1 MVHILLLVLKII
13 GIVLLILLAA
23 LLLAVAALLFVPVRY
38 RGRLQKPED
47 GWRRFAAAGKI
58 SWLFRT
64 VALDAVYENGS
75 FFGCV
80 RLFGL
85 PVRRFGGR
93 REESGGQGKT
103 PGHGKEDETAE
114 RGAGE
119 KVGKT
124 PGKAV
129 EESVTS
135 EASYEP
141 LEAAEDRIAKE
152 PQSSETDDGAKLQN
166 SVTEDESFKDPE
178 VSEPAAASSG
188 QLPWEKAVGLLQWL
202 ANKIAGF
209 FRGLFY
215 GIGRILGLPRRAAQ
229 AAGRLKK
236 RLQRLKKSLKDW
248 KQFLA
253 SEPFREGMK
262 LLLGEA
268 RRVLGQLLPRK
279 VKGNV
284 TFGFDDPALTGQTL
298 GLVSLFGP
306 ALTGEF
312 RVVPVFEQEILR
324 MDISAAG
331 RIYGI
336 TLVQAFWRLFRD
348 RNIRILYRKFR

>member
-23 LLLAVAALLFVPVRY
+23 LLLAVAVLLFVPVRY

-58 SWLFRT
+58 SWLFRA

-93 REESGGQGKT
+93 REGSGGQGKT
-103 PGHGKEDETAE
+103 PGHGKEDETAK
-114 RGAGE
+114 RSAGE
-119 KVGKT
+119 KAGKT

-152 PQSSETDDGAKLQN
+152 LPAGGRGNRRWDCSKGAQPRWQDLAGDFCSGSE
-166 SVTEDESFKDPE
+166 
-178 VSEPAAASSG
+178 
-188 QLPWEKAVGLLQWL
+188 
-202 ANKIAGF
+202 GF
-209 FRGLFY
+209 WDCRG
-215 GIGRILGLPRRAAQ
+215 
-229 AAGRLKK
+229 
-236 RLQRLKKSLKDW
+236 
-248 KQFLA
+248 
-253 SEPFREGMK
+253 
-262 LLLGEA
+262 A
-268 RRVLGQLLPRK
+268 RRRR
-279 VKGNV
+279 
-284 TFGFDDPALTGQTL
+284 PAG
-298 GLVSLFGP
+298 
-306 ALTGEF
+306 
-312 RVVPVFEQEILR
+312 
-324 MDISAAG
+324 
-331 RIYGI
+331 
-336 TLVQAFWRLFRD
+336 
-348 RNIRILYRKFR
+348 